1 MKSILILPFLFSFG
15 FVFSQDNLQQSIDK
29 IALPYANEKGNHALV
44 IGLVTASGEQIYVYG
59 ETEKGNGVK
68 PDSSSVF
75 ELGTITSVFTTS
87 LLAVLE
93 SDHKIDLNDPVQ
105 NYFPE
110 SVMIPV
116 YEEIICKP
124 ADQHPVNSEN
134 DHHTVYYCFADPSYH
149 PKHMLLCDLAT
160 NTSGLPVYPGNL
172 KASLK
177 SSNPFEGYSLTNL
190 YSFLNNYRT
199 SYPTGLVYKF
209 SPLGIAM
216 LGNGLAWKE
225 GTTYESILQQE
236 VLEPLMLQHTFITP
250 TTIQQSKMLVGHDQK
265 GKIVPP
271 GIFDA
276 MIPAIGLH
284 SNVTDLLLFLK
295 ENLVLHHSAIQA
307 SLLNTQNPRVAIP
320 DVKKLHGSYSAL
332 AWILSPV
339 AVNSKVNMI
348 WQQGTTS
355 GCSSYIGFIRESN
368 IGVVVLSNSANGVAE
383 IGSNI
388 LKMIYKEQQSRPTD
402 NPKM

>member
-15 FVFSQDNLQQSIDK
+15 FVFSQVNLQQSIDK

-124 ADQHPVNSEN
+124 ADQNPVNSEN
-134 DHHTVYYCFADPSYH
+134 DHHTVYYCFPDPSYH

-307 SLLNTQNPRVAIP
+307 SLLHTQNPPVAIP
-320 DVKKLHGSYSAL
+320 HVKKLHGSYTAL
-332 AWILSPV
+332 A
-339 AVNSKVNMI
+339 
-348 WQQGTTS
+348 
-355 GCSSYIGFIRESN
+355 
-368 IGVVVLSNSANGVAE
+368 
-383 IGSNI
+383 
-388 LKMIYKEQQSRPTD
+388 
-402 NPKM
+402 